1 LGSKLTKVD
10 KQIMIF
16 EVVICNFCELCASV
30 VHFHHKDTKDTKFF
44 IFLKQFKNCNSM
56 SENEISS
63 KIIGAAIE
71 AHKQLGPGLLES
83 TYETCLAYELKQ
95 MELDV
100 KQQQA
105 LPVVYK
111 EVKLDAGYRIDLL
124 IENKVIIEI
133 KSVEALADIHTAQ
146 LLTYLKLKDLKLGL
160 LINFNSVRVVDG
172 LKRI

>member
-1 LGSKLTKVD
+1 
-10 KQIMIF
+10 
-16 EVVICNFCELCASV
+16 
-30 VHFHHKDTKDTKFF
+30 
-44 IFLKQFKNCNSM
+44 M

-71 AHKQLGPGLLES
+71 VHKQLGPGLLES

-95 MELDV
+95 MGLDV

-160 LINFNSVRVVDG
+160 LINFNSVRVIDG
-172 LKRI
+172 LKRILNGNL

>member
-1 LGSKLTKVD
+1 
-10 KQIMIF
+10 
-16 EVVICNFCELCASV
+16 
-30 VHFHHKDTKDTKFF
+30 
-44 IFLKQFKNCNSM
+44 M
-56 SENEISS
+56 SESEISS

-71 AHKQLGPGLLES
+71 VHKQLGPGLLES

-172 LKRI
+172 LKRILNGYL

>member
-1 LGSKLTKVD
+1 
-10 KQIMIF
+10 
-16 EVVICNFCELCASV
+16 
-30 VHFHHKDTKDTKFF
+30 
-44 IFLKQFKNCNSM
+44 M

-71 AHKQLGPGLLES
+71 VHKQLGPGLLES
-83 TYETCLAYELKQ
+83 TYETCLTYELKQ
-95 MELDV
+95 MGLDV

-160 LINFNSVRVVDG
+160 LINFNSVRVIDG
-172 LKRI
+172 LKRILNGNL

>member
-1 LGSKLTKVD
+1 
-10 KQIMIF
+10 
-16 EVVICNFCELCASV
+16 
-30 VHFHHKDTKDTKFF
+30 
-44 IFLKQFKNCNSM
+44 M

-71 AHKQLGPGLLES
+71 VHKQLGPGLLES

-124 IENKVIIEI
+124 IENKVIVEI

-172 LKRI
+172 LKRILNGYL